1 MAPSVS
7 VPCNAQ
13 YVAYQAFDSD
23 DFDWRVD
30 DLRSAITTAFPSVTD
45 DSEWVGREDRAIAS
59 NGYAYFGVSEYC
71 GLVSV
76 WVVPR
81 ENDYAGGSWY
91 VLRDRW
97 ISQIEAK
104 FRRTVA
110 GCFGTD
116 LYRQGTFSNG
126 EAFFQP
132 MSGAQRGS
140 MRLGYSSKDGWL

>member
-1 MAPSVS
+1 MARSVS

-13 YVAYQAFDSD
+13 YVAYQAFDGD
-23 DFDWRVD
+23 DFDWHVD
-30 DLRSAITTAFPSVTD
+30 DLRSAITDAFPYVTE

-59 NGYAYFGVSEYC
+59 NQYAYFGVSEYC

-81 ENDYAGGSWY
+81 ENDYADDGRYG
-91 VLRDRW
+91 LRNHW
-97 ISQIEAK
+97 ISQIETK
-104 FRRTVA
+104 FRKTVA

-116 LYRQGTFSNG
+116 LYRQATFSNG

-132 MSGAQRGS
+132 MSGQQQGQ
-140 MRLGYSSKDGWL
+140 MGLGYSSKEGWL